1 MKSKIVIIP
10 TYNEAENIEKIIH
23 AVFKLPTKFDL
34 LIVDDNSPDKTAEIV
49 HSIASTHDN
58 LHIIKRKKKLGLGP
72 AYIDGF
78 RWAINKNY
86 SQIYE
91 MDADFSHPPEKLVNM
106 SKKLNS
112 TCDVVVGSRYYD
124 GIRVKN
130 WPKSRVL
137 LSRAA
142 SLYVRFITGLPIM
155 DPTAGFVGYKL
166 KVLKEID
173 LRKINFKGYAF
184 QIALKFQSWRKGF
197 IIKELPITFTDRIHG
212 ESKMNISI
220 IGEAIFGIL
229 LMKIKS
235 FFKK

>member
-1 MKSKIVIIP
+1 MQKINFEQTIKLIHKEINVKLVRTNKKLDRFLVSAVPIIP
-10 TYNEAENIEKIIH
+10 
-23 AVFKLPTKFDL
+23 
-34 LIVDDNSPDKTAEIV
+34 
-49 HSIASTHDN
+49 
-58 LHIIKRKKKLGLGP
+58 KLGNYFFKKRGKQLRP
-72 AYIDGF
+72 VICLLSSKM
-78 RWAINKNY
+78 INKNY

-184 QIALKFQSWRKGF
+184 QIALKFHSWRKGF

>member
-1 MKSKIVIIP
+1 M
-10 TYNEAENIEKIIH
+10 
-23 AVFKLPTKFDL
+23 
-34 LIVDDNSPDKTAEIV
+34 
-49 HSIASTHDN
+49 
-58 LHIIKRKKKLGLGP
+58 GP

-78 RWAINKNY
+78 RWAINKKY

-112 TCDVVVGSRYYD
+112 TCDVIVGSRYYD

-166 KVLKEID
+166 KVLEEID

-197 IIKELPITFTDRIHG
+197 IIKELPITFTDRVYG